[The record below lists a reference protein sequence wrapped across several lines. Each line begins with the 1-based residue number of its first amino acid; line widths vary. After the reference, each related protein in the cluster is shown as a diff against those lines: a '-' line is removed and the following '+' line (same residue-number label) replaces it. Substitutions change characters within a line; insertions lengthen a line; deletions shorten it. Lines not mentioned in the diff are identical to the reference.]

1 MSTDSSNNL
10 IITGSVQV
18 VGIPTVTGS
27 IFVVNQTQTNPA
39 WVTGSLTTT
48 FSDPAESLT
57 GSAAPAKA
65 ILVGGKDPSGNLEAF
80 SVSPAGVLN
89 VSASVTGTVGITGI
103 PISSVGNFCSSGS
116 TAFREAWI
124 AVASGMYDVALA
136 MGVEQ
141 LSVRL
146 GKGRPL
152 TSDGIELLTSLGF
165 APATFFANL
174 AVRHMYEYGTTK
186 EQMAMVAVK
195 NRRNACFN
203 PYAQYQEE
211 VTLEEV
217 LGSPMIVYPLTLYS
231 CCPTGDGGAAAVLC
245 SKDIAK
251 RFRSDPIDV
260 AACALSSGVY
270 QKKKDY
276 TTLFVTKEAARQAY
290 EFSGIN
296 PEDVDVAE
304 VHDCFSISELVHYED
319 LGFCKKGEGGRM
331 IETGATN
338 IDGKVAV
345 NPSGGLLSKGH
356 PLGATGM
363 AQVAEIV
370 WQLRGEAGKRQVKDP
385 KVGLTH
391 CAGGFQES
399 LELAEVSSCTVLLF
413 KK

>member
-1 MSTDSSNNL
+1 MRKVYV
-10 IITGSVQV
+10 I
-18 VGIPTVTGS
+18 GIGMTKFGKFPEKNVLEFG
-27 IFVVNQTQTNPA
+27 IEACF
-39 WVTGSLTTT
+39 
-48 FSDPAESLT
+48 
-57 GSAAPAKA
+57 KA
-65 ILVGGKDPSGNLEAF
+65 IKDANIDPKFIQIAYAGHARTGQLQGRECGVGQSILWDL
-80 SVSPAGVLN
+80 
-89 VSASVTGTVGITGI
+89 GITGI

-136 MGVEQ
+136 VGVEQ

-152 TSDGIELLTSLGF
+152 ASDGIELLTSLGF

-174 AVRHMYEYGTTK
+174 AARHMYEYGTTK

-203 PYAQYQEE
+203 PYAQYQDG
-211 VTLEEV
+211 VTIEEV
-217 LGSPMIVYPLTLYS
+217 LGSPMVVNPLTLYS

-245 SKDIAK
+245 SSKIAR
-251 RFRSDPIDV
+251 RFSRAPIEV

-270 QKKKDY
+270 KKQKDY
-276 TTLFVTKEAARQAY
+276 TTLFVTQEAARQAY
-290 EFSGIN
+290 EFSGIG
-296 PEDVDVAE
+296 PEDVEVAE
-304 VHDCFSISELVHYED
+304 VHDCFTISEIVHYED
-319 LGFCKKGEGGRM
+319 LGFCKKGEGGKM
-331 IETGATN
+331 IETGETN
-338 IDGKVAV
+338 IGGKIPV

-356 PLGATGM
+356 PLGATGI

-370 WQLRGEAGKRQVKDP
+370 WQLRGEAGDRQVKDP

-399 LELAEVSSCTVLLF
+399 LELAEVSACTVLLF

>member
-1 MSTDSSNNL
+1 MREV
-10 IITGSVQV
+10 SVIG
-18 VGIPTVTGS
+18 VGMTKFGKFPEKGVLEFGIE
-27 IFVVNQTQTNPA
+27 A
-39 WVTGSLTTT
+39 CY
-48 FSDPAESLT
+48 
-57 GSAAPAKA
+57 KA
-65 ILVGGKDPSGNLEAF
+65 IKDANINPKLIQVAYAGHARTGQLQGRECGIGQ
-80 SVSPAGVLN
+80 SVLWELGV
-89 VSASVTGTVGITGI
+89 TGI

-141 LSVRL
+141 LSARP
-146 GKGRPL
+146 GKGKPL

-186 EQMAMVAVK
+186 EQIAMVAVK
-195 NRRNACFN
+195 NRKNACFN

-211 VTLEEV
+211 VTIEEV
-217 LGSPMIVYPLTLYS
+217 LGSPMIVHPLTLYS
-231 CCPTGDGGAAAVLC
+231 CCPTGDGGAAAILC

-251 RFRSDPIDV
+251 KYCSKPIHV

-270 QKKKDY
+270 RKQKDY

-290 EFSGIN
+290 EFSGIG
-296 PEDVDVAE
+296 PEDIDVAE
-304 VHDCFSISELVHYED
+304 VHDCFTISELLHYED
-319 LGFCKKGEGGRM
+319 LGFCKKGEGGKM

-338 IDGKVAV
+338 INAKIAV

-356 PLGATGM
+356 PLGATGI
-363 AQVAEIV
+363 AQIAEIV
-370 WQLRGEAGKRQVKDP
+370 WQMRDEAGKRQVKDP

>member
-1 MSTDSSNNL
+1 MREVCVIGVGMTNF
-10 IITGSVQV
+10 GKFPEKSVLEF
-18 VGIPTVTGS
+18 GIEAS
-27 IFVVNQTQTNPA
+27 Y
-39 WVTGSLTTT
+39 
-48 FSDPAESLT
+48 
-57 GSAAPAKA
+57 KA
-65 ILVGGKDPSGNLEAF
+65 IKDAHIDPKLIQVAYAGHARTGQLQGRESGIGQSILWE
-80 SVSPAGVLN
+80 L
-89 VSASVTGTVGITGI
+89 GITGI
-103 PISSVGNFCSSGS
+103 PVSSVANFCASGS

-141 LSVRL
+141 LSVRS

-165 APATFFANL
+165 SPATFFANL

-195 NRRNACFN
+195 NRKNACFN
-203 PYAQYQEE
+203 PFAQYQKE

-217 LGSPMIVYPLTLYS
+217 LESPMIVYPLTLYS

-245 SKDIAK
+245 SKEIAK
-251 RFRSDPIDV
+251 RLSAKPIYV
-260 AACALSSGVY
+260 AACALSSGIY
-270 QKKKDY
+270 KKQKDY
-276 TTLFVTKEAARQAY
+276 TTLFVTQEASRQAY
-290 EFSGIN
+290 EFSGID
-296 PEDVDVAE
+296 PEDIDVAE
-304 VHDCFSISELVHYED
+304 VHDCFSISEIVHYED
-319 LGFCKKGEGGRM
+319 LGFCNKGEGGKM
-331 IETGATN
+331 IETGATG

-356 PLGATGM
+356 PLGATGI
-363 AQVAEIV
+363 AQAAEIV
-370 WQLRGEAGKRQVKDP
+370 WQLRGEAGKRQVKNP

-399 LELAEVSSCTVLLF
+399 LELAEVASCTVLLF

>member
-1 MSTDSSNNL
+1 MREV
-10 IITGSVQV
+10 SVIG
-18 VGIPTVTGS
+18 VGMTPFGKFPERNVLEFGVEAC
-27 IFVVNQTQTNPA
+27 F
-39 WVTGSLTTT
+39 
-48 FSDPAESLT
+48 
-57 GSAAPAKA
+57 KA
-65 ILVGGKDPSGNLEAF
+65 IKDANMDPKFIQVAYAGHARTGQLQGRECGIGQ
-80 SVSPAGVLN
+80 SVLWEL
-89 VSASVTGTVGITGI
+89 GITGI

-165 APATFFANL
+165 VPATFFANL

-186 EQMAMVAVK
+186 EQMALVAVK
-195 NRRNACFN
+195 NRKNACFN

-211 VTLEEV
+211 VTMEEV
-217 LGSPMIVYPLTLYS
+217 LGSPMIVYPLTLFS

-245 SKDIAK
+245 SKEIAK

-290 EFSGIN
+290 EFSGIS

-370 WQLRGEAGKRQVKDP
+370 WQLRGEAKGRQVENP
-385 KVGLTH
+385 NVGLTH